1 MDRLMTFLLAGVIAI
16 GVALLLGARHSR
28 RPKRRLRT
36 AIAGLLSFKMLVVLA
51 CIGIVILSL
60 TAPVPVWA
68 DEGAGDSS
76 GGGDTAFAAAVATG
90 VACVAAG
97 IAVAV
102 VGAAAVGGITEKPE
116 VFGRALIFVGL
127 AEGIAIYG
135 LIISFMILN
144 R

>member
-1 MDRLMTFLLAGVIAI
+1 
-16 GVALLLGARHSR
+16 LLGARHSR